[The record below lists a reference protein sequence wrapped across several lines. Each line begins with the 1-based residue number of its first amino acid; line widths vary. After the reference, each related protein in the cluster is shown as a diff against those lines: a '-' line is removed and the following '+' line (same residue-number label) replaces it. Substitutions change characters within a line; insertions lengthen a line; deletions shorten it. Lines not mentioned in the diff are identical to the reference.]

1 MDSLFKDASLWFL
14 LILIS
19 SLISFR
25 LGITTALIEILIG
38 IAFGNII
45 NIEITEWINFLSSIG
60 AVVLTFLAGA
70 ELETEIVKKYW
81 KESTILGLM
90 GFLAPF
96 ILATLISYYL
106 LKWNLNQSF
115 IAGLALSTTSV
126 AVVYS
131 VMFETKLN

>member
-1 MDSLFKDASLWFL
+1 MDTLFKDASLWFL

-38 IAFGNII
+38 IIFGNII
-45 NIEITEWINFLSSIG
+45 NIEITEWVKFLSSVG
-60 AVVLTFLAGA
+60 PVVLTFLAGA

-96 ILATLISYYL
+96 IGATLISYYL
-106 LKWNLNQSF
+106 LK
-115 IAGLALSTTSV
+115 
-126 AVVYS
+126 
-131 VMFETKLN
+131 